1 MQNSRRLIKMNDKN
15 NFKYNMSFYYQSTII
30 YFVVFVIYLV
40 IRGQFIEDSYTLVTK
55 DPIIYFFGIIVLV
68 SLLSLLFNLYKNK
81 HVQIGDDGIHF
92 IDRFKKRSF
101 LFNEMDSIKISKFK
115 SSRISNKAFRL
126 IRIKLNNRRRPL
138 IIRPYDYENQIELLN
153 RFQEIKQRLESR

>member
-1 MQNSRRLIKMNDKN
+1 MDDKN
-15 NFKYNMSFYYQSTII
+15 SFKYNMSFYYQSTII

-81 HVQIGDDGIHF
+81 HVQIADDGIHF
-92 IDRFKKRSF
+92 IYRFKKRIY
-101 LFNEMDSIKISKFK
+101 LFTEIESIKISKFK

-138 IIRPYDYENQIELLN
+138 IIRPYDYEKQNELLN
-153 RFQEIKQRLESR
+153 RFQEIKQKIESR